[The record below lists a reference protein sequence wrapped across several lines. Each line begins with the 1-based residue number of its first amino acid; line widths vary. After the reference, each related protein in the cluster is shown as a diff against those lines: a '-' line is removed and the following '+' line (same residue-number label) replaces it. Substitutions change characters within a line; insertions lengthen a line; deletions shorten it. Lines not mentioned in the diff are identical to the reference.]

1 MITLM
6 KTLALLLLCTMV
18 ACSPKP
24 PESSWTVDGTTPE
37 RVAVIAKLLSKTAPL
52 PSALLDAH
60 FVEEQIGDGR
70 LGPSDFYAF
79 YALTVAPD
87 DLPAW
92 RAALSESR
100 TWNRF
105 SNDEDIRR
113 AAPKK
118 AQPWWVSGADLG
130 ALEFYS
136 PHSLTGRA
144 NGWVGI
150 APDGRIYVYA
160 FTM

>member
-1 MITLM
+1 M
-6 KTLALLLLCTMV
+6 KTLALLLLCTMA

-24 PESSWTVDGTTPE
+24 PESSWTVDGTTLE
-37 RVAVIAKLLSKTAPL
+37 RVAVISKLLSKTAPL

-70 LGPSDFYAF
+70 IGPSDFKAF
-79 YALTVAPD
+79 YALTVAPG

-92 RAALSESR
+92 RAALSESK

-105 SNDEDIRR
+105 SNDEEIRR
-113 AAPKK
+113 AGPKK
-118 AQPWWVSGADLG
+118 AQPWWVSAADVG

-136 PHSLTGRA
+136 PESLTGRF

-150 APDGRIYVYA
+150 APDGRIFVYS

>member
-1 MITLM
+1 MTTFM
-6 KTLALLLLCTMV
+6 KTLALLLLCTAA

-24 PESSWTVDGTTPE
+24 PESSQTIDGTTLE
-37 RVAVIAKLLSKTAPL
+37 RVAVISKLLSKTAPL
-52 PSALLDAH
+52 PSSLLDAH
-60 FVEEQIGDGR
+60 FVEEQTGDGR
-70 LGPSDFYAF
+70 LGPSDFKAF
-79 YALTVAPD
+79 YALTVAPA

-92 RAALSESR
+92 RAALSESK

-105 SNDEDIRR
+105 ANDEDIRR

-118 AQPWWVSGADLG
+118 AQPWWVSVADLG
-130 ALEFYS
+130 TLEFYS
-136 PHSLTGRA
+136 PQSLTGRF

-150 APDGRIYVYA
+150 APDGRIFVYS